1 LDEFLEKLK
10 TSYGNADVERLQKAF
25 DFAQLAHKGQ
35 SRLSGD
41 PYFVHP
47 YEVANILCDMGMDVN
62 TIIAALLHDVIEDTS
77 VTLDI
82 IKIEFGEEVAT
93 LVDGVTKMNILEYK
107 TREEQQAESLRKMIL
122 AMADDIRVIII
133 KLADRLHNMRTLKY
147 QPIEKQKE
155 KSIET
160 LEIYAPLA
168 HRLGISAFKWELED
182 LALKYLEPDTFY
194 GLAEN
199 LASTRQEREAM
210 IKRVMDEIRERLI
223 KVNIDAE
230 IDGRPKHIYSI
241 YEKMK
246 TKDKSFE
253 EIYDLIAVRIIV
265 GNIKDCYGVL
275 GIVHTIW
282 KPIPGRFKDYIAV
295 PKQNMYQSLHTTLLG
310 EDGKPFEVQIRT
322 LDMHR
327 TAEFGIAAHWKYKEG
342 AQRTNYDDKLIW
354 LREILE
360 WQKDLKDSREFMDSI
375 KLDFFKEEVFVFT
388 PKGEVKDFVKGS
400 TPIDFAYGIHSAV
413 GDKCIGAKVNGKMVP
428 LDYELKTGDIVEIV
442 TSGASKGPSRDWM
455 KIAKTTQAKSK
466 IRNWFKKQSK
476 DDNITKGK
484 EMLEKESKRYGF
496 EFQKLFKPEWAK
508 GIFKKF
514 TINSVDDMYAA
525 VGYGGISTG
534 QILQRL
540 IEEFKKVNKSEVKI
554 EEKRQK
560 RESSKPDEKDGV
572 TVKGYGSMLIR
583 FAHCCNPVPGD
594 EIIGY
599 ITRGR
604 GVSVH
609 RKDCKNINDVD
620 FEEKRL
626 IEVAW
631 VSDERSAYEVEV
643 EVVASDRQGLIAD
656 VSGLIYD
663 MGVAITAINART
675 NKNRTASVKITLEI
689 KNIKHLEDIIKR
701 LKSLNGITD
710 VFRINN

>member
-1 LDEFLEKLK
+1 MENLLEKIKNLYSI
-10 TSYGNADVERLQKAF
+10 TDEALLQKAF
-25 DFAQLAHKGQ
+25 DFAKKAHKGQ

-47 YEVANILCDMGMDVN
+47 YEVANILCDLGMDVN

-77 VTLDI
+77 VTIEI
-82 IKIEFGEEVAT
+82 IRNEFGEEIAA

-122 AMADDIRVIII
+122 AMADDIRVILI

-147 QPIEKQKE
+147 QPAVKQKE
-155 KSIET
+155 KAVET

-168 HRLGISAFKWELED
+168 HRLGISAIKWELED
-182 LALKYLEPDTFY
+182 LALKYLEPDAFY
-194 GLAEN
+194 GIADR
-199 LASTRQEREAM
+199 LASTRSQREAI
-210 IKRVMDEIRERLI
+210 IKKVTDEIRERLV
-223 KVNIDAE
+223 KVGIEAD

-246 TKDKSFE
+246 QKSKTFE
-253 EIYDLIAVRIIV
+253 EIYDLIAIRIIV
-265 GNIKDCYGVL
+265 NNIKDCYGVL
-275 GIVHTIW
+275 GIVHTLW

-342 AQRTNYDDKLIW
+342 VSHSAYDDKLIW

-360 WQKDLKDSREFMDSI
+360 WQKDLKDSKEFMDSI
-375 KLDFFKEEVFVFT
+375 KLDFFKEDVFVFT
-388 PKGEVKDFVKGS
+388 PKGDVKDFVKGA
-400 TPIDFAYGIHSAV
+400 TPIDFAYSIHSAI
-413 GDKCIGAKVNGKMVP
+413 GEKCIGAKINGKMVP
-428 LDYELKTGDIVEIV
+428 LDYELHTGDIVEIV
-442 TSGASKGPSRDWM
+442 TSSTSKGPSRDWL
-455 KIAKTTQAKSK
+455 KIAKTTAAKSR

-476 DDNITKGK
+476 DENIVKGR
-484 EMLEKESKRYGF
+484 EMLEKEAKRYGF
-496 EFQKLFKPEWAK
+496 EFQKLFKPEWVK

-514 TINSVDDMYAA
+514 TINSIDDMYAA
-525 VGYGGISTG
+525 VGYGGITTN

-540 IEEFKKVNKSEVKI
+540 IEEFKKANKSEVKL
-554 EEKRQK
+554 EEKRHK
-560 RESSKPDEKDGV
+560 REAKPEEKDGV
-572 TVKGYGSMLIR
+572 TVKGYGSMVIR

-609 RKDCKNINDVD
+609 RKDCSNLNDVD
-620 FEEKRL
+620 FEEGRL

-631 VSDERSAYEVEV
+631 VSDERSAYDVEI
-643 EVVASDRQGLIAD
+643 ELLAPDRNGLIAEI
-656 VSGLIYD
+656 SGLIYG
-663 MGVAITAINART
+663 MGITLTAINARVGK
-675 NKNRTASVKITLEI
+675 NKVVSVKITVEI
-689 KNIKHLEDIIKR
+689 KNIKHLEDIIAR
-701 LKSLNGITD
+701 LKQLPGIID
-710 VFRINN
+710 VYRINN